1 MTLELLSPIDIKVIY
16 LLFSVQNEDWV
27 VNGEDPD
34 GEFAEKISDLER
46 HVSFNPLVPFMEFF
60 YGGPGFSDVWLSRGE
75 LISDVLSEDP
85 DLEDEINEDNRLW
98 FMRLRK
104 DAYEKLGVFQVI
116 PGISMKR
123 LIPVMRERGVI

>member
-1 MTLELLSPIDIKVIY
+1 MTVKFLSPIDIKVIY

-34 GEFAEKISDLER
+34 DEFAEKISDLER
-46 HVSFNPLVPFMEFF
+46 HVSFNDLVPFMELF
-60 YGGPGFSDVWLSRGE
+60 YGGPGFSDVWLDRGE
-75 LISDVLSEDP
+75 LISDVLEEDP

-104 DAYEKLGVFQVI
+104 NAYEALGVFQVI
-116 PGISMKR
+116 PGISMDR
-123 LIPVMRERGVI
+123 LIPVMRKSGVI